1 MAGFGLDR
9 LIWANAQGGRA
20 VLARSLAA
28 LLGCCLWC
36 SAAAAAPCDAPVPI
50 RLAPGSTS
58 KEVTGG
64 IARGELACFTIEA
77 RRGQHMAISQ
87 PDPGDGNIVMQI
99 YRPPWAITR
108 EDDGISVRGLP
119 LPGAKEGDDAKG
131 WAGRLPATGRYLLVI
146 GASWGGGPYR
156 VLVKLD

>member
-1 MAGFGLDR
+1 VAGFGLGR
-9 LIWANAQGGRA
+9 LIWADAQGGRA
-20 VLARSLAA
+20 ILARSLAA
-28 LLGCCLWC
+28 LLACCLWC
-36 SAAAAAPCDAPVPI
+36 SAAAAAPRDAPVPI
-50 RLAPGSTS
+50 RLAAGSTS

-87 PDPGDGNIVMQI
+87 PDPGDSNIVMQI

-108 EDDGISVRGLP
+108 EDDGISVRGHP

-131 WAGRLPATGRYLLVI
+131 WVGTLPATGRYLLVL
-146 GASWGGGPYR
+146 GTSWGGGSYR